1 MFFIPYNSGMSSDSA
16 ELTESSCSES
26 PTSAD
31 CHETTVTGQ
40 GYLPQITQPPVE
52 VIVEH
57 KKSRTGDSTTF
68 PSANTTAPQLP
79 EIQVNP
85 TDLSTNLDPRR
96 KFLHEYSETLSVYGY
111 IVFYNK
117 NFYFYNGTYHEV
129 DENDNVRLW
138 LSSQLRAYVP
148 YISSHE
154 VDFVHNQLKIQAKQC
169 SAGTIP
175 NNPDYFLYRNALADT
190 YSDSV
195 YPPNPSYFATGAINA
210 NFSRHLSGNHPFFD
224 QFLRDIAGNNNE
236 LILRIWEVIAYILSP
251 EYRQRCIFC
260 LIGVGGA
267 GKSLLLN
274 VIQNLLT
281 PSLVTNMDMSNLLG
295 SRFALSELSGKR
307 ICIAS
312 DEADF
317 RFSDKEAAVLKRIS
331 GGGEQITADIKGKAQ
346 HSFVSTAKI
355 VIASNHAI
363 HVAAAKVDRFLK
375 ERLVV
380 IPFVNPI
387 PREKQDETLLYKI
400 LSERDSIATD
410 AYFVF
415 QKLRANHFI
424 FTGNNGMYEEM
435 AAYAAGTTTSTDP
448 ISVFS
453 YECCQFGGDC
463 FTSTEELFEAFQRRF
478 NCFIYKDITAF
489 SRDFSY
495 ANLGKVRPKRKHS
508 SESNLRG
515 FEGVKLI
522 ENLNEKENQK
532 WK

>member
-1 MFFIPYNSGMSSDSA
+1 MLNSNISGCNNSSSNSA
-16 ELTESSCSES
+16 EPLGGLSPETSVPVTHPRLPLFEKVEQESVPEVTTPQVIELVEPKEDFSSTTLSENTNS
-26 PTSAD
+26 LQVPIISVNPSELSAD
-31 CHETTVTGQ
+31 
-40 GYLPQITQPPVE
+40 LNPR
-52 VIVEH
+52 
-57 KKSRTGDSTTF
+57 KKY
-68 PSANTTAPQLP
+68 
-79 EIQVNP
+79 
-85 TDLSTNLDPRR
+85 
-96 KFLHEYSETLSVYGY
+96 LHEYSEALSSCGY
-111 IVFYNK
+111 MVFYNK
-117 NFYFYNGTYHEV
+117 KFYFYNGLYHEV
-129 DENDNVRLW
+129 DENDNVRLR
-138 LSSQLRAYVP
+138 LSSQLRTTVS
-148 YISSHE
+148 YITSRE
-154 VDFVHNQLKIQAKQC
+154 IEFVHNQLKIQSKQC
-169 SAGTIP
+169 SSAIVP
-175 NNPDYFLYRNALADT
+175 NNPAYFLYQNGLVDIRSNFLHSAD
-190 YSDSV
+190 
-195 YPPNPSYFATGAINA
+195 PLYFATGAINA
-210 NFSRHLSGNHPFFD
+210 NFSPHLSGKHPFFD
-224 QFLRDIAGNNNE
+224 QFLRDIAGNDHD
-236 LILRIWEVIAYILSP
+236 LIFRIWEVIAYILSP

-260 LIGVGGA
+260 FIGVGGA

-312 DEADF
+312 DEANF
-317 RFSDKEAAVLKRIS
+317 SFSDKEAAVLKRIS

-375 ERLVV
+375 GRMVV

-387 PREKQDETLLYKI
+387 PREKQDEALLYKI

-415 QKLRANHFI
+415 HKLRANHFI

-453 YECCQFGGDC
+453 NECCQFGGDC

-478 NCFIYKDITAF
+478 NCSIYKDITAF
-489 SRDFSY
+489 SRDFLY
-495 ANLGKVRPKRKHS
+495 ANLGKVKPKRKHS

-515 FEGVKLI
+515 FEGVKL
-522 ENLNEKENQK
+522 L
-532 WK
+532 

>member
-1 MFFIPYNSGMSSDSA
+1 MLNSNISGCNNSSSNS
-16 ELTESSCSES
+16 TESLGGLSPETSVPVIRPRLPLFEKVEQESIPEVTSPHADEISES
-26 PTSAD
+26 EEDVPDNRNALPSVNTNSLQVPIISVNPSELSAD
-31 CHETTVTGQ
+31 
-40 GYLPQITQPPVE
+40 LNPR
-52 VIVEH
+52 
-57 KKSRTGDSTTF
+57 KKY
-68 PSANTTAPQLP
+68 
-79 EIQVNP
+79 
-85 TDLSTNLDPRR
+85 
-96 KFLHEYSETLSVYGY
+96 LHEYSEALSSYGY
-111 IVFYNK
+111 MVFYNK
-117 NFYFYNGTYHEV
+117 KFYFYNGLYHEV
-129 DENDNVRLW
+129 DENDNVRLM
-138 LSSQLRAYVP
+138 LSSQLRMTVQH
-148 YISSHE
+148 ITSRE
-154 VDFVHNQLKIQAKQC
+154 IEFVHNQLKIQSKQC
-169 SAGTIP
+169 SSAIVP
-175 NNPDYFLYRNALADT
+175 NNPAYFLYQNGLVDIRSNFLHSAD
-190 YSDSV
+190 
-195 YPPNPSYFATGAINA
+195 PLYFATGAINA
-210 NFSRHLSGNHPFFD
+210 NFSPHLSGKHPFFD
-224 QFLRDIAGNNNE
+224 QFLRDIAGNDYD
-236 LILRIWEVIAYILSP
+236 LISRIWEVIAYILSP
-251 EYRQRCIFC
+251 EYRERCIFC
-260 LIGVGGA
+260 FIGVGGA

-312 DEADF
+312 DEANF
-317 RFSDKEAAVLKRIS
+317 SFSDKDAAVLKRIS

-375 ERLVV
+375 ERMIV

-387 PREKQDETLLYKI
+387 PRERQDEALLYKI

-410 AYFVF
+410 AYLVF

-424 FTGNNGMYEEM
+424 FTGNNEMYEEM

-453 YECCQFGGDC
+453 NECCQFGGDC

-508 SESNLRG
+508 SEANLRG
-515 FEGVKLI
+515 FEGVKL
-522 ENLNEKENQK
+522 L
-532 WK
+532 

>member
-1 MFFIPYNSGMSSDSA
+1 MAEPFEGLSPEITAPVIRPRLPLFEKVEQKSIPEVTSPPAD
-16 ELTESSCSES
+16 EL
-26 PTSAD
+26 
-31 CHETTVTGQ
+31 
-40 GYLPQITQPPVE
+40 VE
-52 VIVEH
+52 PKEDF
-57 KKSRTGDSTTF
+57 GSTIL
-68 PSANTTAPQLP
+68 SANTNSPQMP
-79 EIQVNP
+79 IISVNP
-85 TDLSTNLDPRR
+85 SDLSADLNPR
-96 KFLHEYSETLSVYGY
+96 KKYLHEYSEALSSYGY
-111 IVFYNK
+111 MVFYNK
-117 NFYFYNGTYHEV
+117 KFYFYNGLYHEV
-129 DENDNVRLW
+129 DENDNVRLK
-138 LSSQLRAYVP
+138 LSSQLRTTVP
-148 YISSHE
+148 YITSRE
-154 VDFVHNQLKIQAKQC
+154 IEFVHNQLKIQSKQC
-169 SAGTIP
+169 SSAIVP
-175 NNPDYFLYRNALADT
+175 NNPANFLYQNGLVDIH
-190 YSDSV
+190 SNFL
-195 YPPNPSYFATGAINA
+195 YPPTPSYFATGAINA
-210 NFSRHLSGNHPFFD
+210 KFSPHLSGKHPFFD
-224 QFLRDIAGNNNE
+224 QFLRDIAGNDNDM
-236 LILRIWEVIAYILSP
+236 ILRIWEVIAYILSP
-251 EYRQRCIFC
+251 EYRQRYIFC
-260 LIGVGGA
+260 FIGVSGA

-312 DEADF
+312 DEANF
-317 RFSDKEAAVLKRIS
+317 SFSDKEAAVLKRIS

-375 ERLVV
+375 GRMVV

-387 PREKQDETLLYKI
+387 PREKQDEALLYKI
-400 LSERDSIATD
+400 LSERDSVATD
-410 AYFVF
+410 AYLVF

-424 FTGNNGMYEEM
+424 FTGNNEMYEEM

-453 YECCQFGGDC
+453 NECCQFGVDC

-515 FEGVKLI
+515 FEGVKL
-522 ENLNEKENQK
+522 L
-532 WK
+532 